1 LPADDRL
8 WCCDISY
15 EWTSIARRHW
25 IEAGVAD
32 RVDLAFVDADK
43 TNYHTYYERCLRLVR
58 QGGLILID
66 NVL

>member
-1 LPADDRL
+1 MLRYQRRVDQHR
-8 WCCDISY
+8 
-15 EWTSIARRHW
+15 TRRHW